1 MITHSSAGTWHGMG
15 REREVFDFLFPKNR
29 DGDNFLVDGR
39 FEKDENALTW
49 KNKITLNLQVKDI
62 VTPLN
67 DINKIQFALNLVNN
81 FKQEDIEKAMIR
93 YIKEEL
99 PEHMLRW
106 LFINNLLYNSK

>member
-1 MITHSSAGTWHGMG
+1 MG

-39 FEKDENALTW
+39 FEK
-49 KNKITLNLQVKDI
+49 
-62 VTPLN
+62 
-67 DINKIQFALNLVNN
+67 
-81 FKQEDIEKAMIR
+81 AMIR

-106 LFINNLLYNSK
+106 LFINKLLYNSK